1 MARVMSGN
9 ESELIEAPLSSEELA
24 ARYREM
30 CDDIR
35 FSNIAGKVELDVWGR
50 VLMTPASTYHGRVQG
65 RLCQKL
71 AVLGGETLGV
81 VGIATR
87 TGLFV
92 PDLAWASAQ
101 FIGAHGRETPLTRA
115 PEICIEVV
123 SPSNSVKEM
132 DEKRTAYL
140 AAGAQEV
147 WIVYPRSRRCDFHGS
162 HGPLAASA
170 HPIDWSAVFGA
181 ER

>member
-1 MARVMSGN
+1 MARVMTDK
-9 ESELIEAPLSSEELA
+9 ELELIEAPLSSEELA

-50 VLMTPASTYHGRVQG
+50 VLMTPASTYHGRIQG

-71 AVLGGETLGV
+71 AALGGETLIE

-87 TGLFV
+87 MGLFV

-101 FIGAHGRETPLTRA
+101 FISAHGGETPLTRA

-132 DEKRTAYL
+132 EEKRTAYL
-140 AAGAQEV
+140 ASGAREV
-147 WIVYPRSRRCDFHGS
+147 WIVYPRSRRCEFHGPQ
-162 HGPLAASA
+162 GPLATSA
-170 HPIDWSAVFGA
+170 YPIDWPGLFRQA
-181 ER
+181 